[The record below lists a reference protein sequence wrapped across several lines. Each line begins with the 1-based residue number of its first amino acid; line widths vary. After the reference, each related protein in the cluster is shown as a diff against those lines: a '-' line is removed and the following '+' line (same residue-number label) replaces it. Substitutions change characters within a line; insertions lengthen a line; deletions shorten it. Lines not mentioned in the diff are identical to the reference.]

1 MISFFGPIRLIPFT
15 SSCTFDHQN
24 DHRAMKDQVS
34 TTEKDASAKAA
45 NAIDQYSEAHAS
57 TLTDSLTTLMANRS
71 STANNALL
79 PYFQQQQ
86 ALSLSGI
93 PAMGPQISFN
103 EMVGRPT
110 TLSESIYLQQLLAMQ
125 AGISQAS
132 SLGAQFNTTS
142 SLPSASPRD
151 FRKTLAAI
159 AAASGNAI
167 PLHAT
172 VPGSLPAQVL
182 PLQANSDA
190 SASEGAPHPA
200 VITYM
205 ECDEESLS
213 EYQCLLRKQIELFEA

>member
-1 MISFFGPIRLIPFT
+1 MII
-15 SSCTFDHQN
+15 
-24 DHRAMKDQVS
+24 AMNDQVS
-34 TTEKDASAKAA
+34 TTEKDASTKTAK
-45 NAIDQYSEAHAS
+45 AIDQYDEAHAS
-57 TLTDSLTTLMANRS
+57 SLTDSLTTLMANRS

-79 PYFQQQQ
+79 PYLQQQQ

-151 FRKTLAAI
+151 LRKALATI
-159 AAASGNAI
+159 AAASGMPGGTNAI
-167 PLHAT
+167 PVHAT
-172 VPGSLPAQVL
+172 VPGSIPAQVL
-182 PLQANSDA
+182 PLQPNSDA
-190 SASEGAPHPA
+190 STLEGAPHPP